1 MKKPGKTS
9 ISLDG
14 TRRVFDGFLK
24 IDEVTVSFDRVAG
37 KGRIEGQKRLVLERG
52 DSAAAL
58 IHDIESDTVL
68 LIAQVRAA
76 TLAKGP
82 GVIRELVA
90 GVIEQGESA
99 EVAIRREIEE
109 EIGYR
114 VGKTALKPIGTFYV
128 SPGGTSE
135 RVVLF
140 YAKVKGSQ
148 RVNAIAT
155 GLASEGEDIAMLT
168 VAREAFVR
176 QALGGKIDDAKT
188 LIAGLWLASQKPK
201 SAGTT

>member
-37 KGRIEGQKRLVLERG
+37 GGRIEGQKRLVLERG

-68 LIAQVRAA
+68 LIAQVRPA

-90 GVIEQGESA
+90 GVIEPGESA
-99 EVAIRREIEE
+99 NIAIRREIEE

-114 VGKTALKPIGTFYV
+114 VGKTALKRIGTFYV

-135 RVVLF
+135 RIILF

-148 RVNAIAT
+148 RVDTIAS

-176 QALGGKIDDAKT
+176 QALAGKIDDAKT
-188 LIAGLWLASQKPK
+188 LIAGLWLACQQSKHNG
-201 SAGTT
+201 ST